1 MNTLFKSK
9 MSKKMQN
16 WFEDATVI
24 DLFQKFQKKEIWKT
38 KKSNFNE
45 LISLWG

>member
-1 MNTLFKSK
+1 MVFMNTLFKSK

-24 DLFQKFQKKEIWKT
+24 DLFQKFKKKKYGRQKSQILM
-38 KKSNFNE
+38 N
-45 LISLWG
+45 